1 MSKTDARPIKSYK
14 DILPQ
19 EIPDDR
25 AYAEIFDK
33 IAPYTMTARDGLGT
47 TYALFQA
54 VKYICQNNI
63 SGDVVECGVWR
74 GGSMMLVAY
83 ALDYFG
89 DTRRDL
95 YLYDTFAGMT
105 EPSEIDVDFDN
116 IAYKPRWTHIISQ
129 GGMMGFGDTLE
140 GVKANLLRT
149 GYPQRQMHF
158 IVGDVL
164 ETIPATLPS
173 RISLLRLDTDW
184 YKSTLHELEHLYEL
198 LAPHGVLIV
207 DDYGWC
213 RGSRKATDEFFQRQ
227 SFKPMMNRVDQGPR
241 VIIKPHI
248 AMPPENRASDVPGRR
263 ARQVV
268 REQDRAWRKQNRR

>member
-1 MSKTDARPIKSYK
+1 MSKPDARMVKAYK
-14 DILPQ
+14 DILPH

-33 IAPYTMTARDGLGT
+33 VAPYTMTARDGLET

-63 SGDVVECGVWR
+63 PGDIVECGVWR

-83 ALDYFG
+83 AFDYF
-89 DTRRDL
+89 DDRKRDL

-116 IAYKPRWTHIISQ
+116 IAYKPRWMQITSQ

-184 YKSTLHELEHLYEL
+184 YKSTLHELEHLYGL
-198 LAPHGVLIV
+198 LVPHGVLIV

-241 VIIKPHI
+241 VIIKPHL
-248 AMPPENRASDVPGRR
+248 AEAPEKRR
-263 ARQVV
+263 PNAPAQRDRQLL
-268 REQDRAWRKQNRR
+268 REQDRVWRDRNRR

>member
-1 MSKTDARPIKSYK
+1 MSKTDAGLVKSYK

-25 AYAEIFDK
+25 AYAQIFDK
-33 IAPYTMTARDGLGT
+33 ISPYTMTARDGLET

-63 SGDVVECGVWR
+63 PGDVVECGVWR
-74 GGSMMLVAY
+74 GGSIMLVAY
-83 ALDYFG
+83 ALDYFR
-89 DTRRDL
+89 DRRRDL

-116 IAYKPRWTHIISQ
+116 IAYRPRWTQITSQ

-198 LAPHGVLIV
+198 LVPHGVLIV

-241 VIIKPHI
+241 MIIKPNMI
-248 AMPPENRASDVPGRR
+248 KAPDKRASFTPRGRELL
-263 ARQVV
+263 